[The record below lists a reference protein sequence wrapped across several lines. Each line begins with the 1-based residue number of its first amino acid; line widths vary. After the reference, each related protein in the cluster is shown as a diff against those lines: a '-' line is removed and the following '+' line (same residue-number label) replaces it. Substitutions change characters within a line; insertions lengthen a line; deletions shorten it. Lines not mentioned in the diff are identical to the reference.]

1 MRMNVDKEKVS
12 IDLDINKL
20 IEEKGYNIA
29 ILHVLM
35 TFFNFLYIFPDAA
48 VEINDNTGNMH
59 LISYTNIS
67 REKALAIRRM
77 FGDDPYRVTLAE
89 VFRGRWHDIL
99 FLAKTKI
106 KMKKETERERG
117 RGRGKWNRKEKEK
130 GKGKGEG
137 KGKGQY
143 LRSRSRRSSSQA
155 ITPTRTT
162 PTITPIPT
170 PNFSTYRPISQ
181 KMALRHIL
189 SL

>member
-1 MRMNVDKEKVS
+1 MNVDKEKVS

-29 ILHVLM
+29 ILRVLM

-106 KMKKETERERG
+106 KMNKETERERG
-117 RGRGKWNRKEKEK
+117 RGRGKWNGKEK
-130 GKGKGEG
+130 GKGKG

-155 ITPTRTT
+155 ITPT
-162 PTITPIPT
+162 PT
-170 PNFSTYRPISQ
+170 PNFSTYRPVSQ